1 MAGNKNVYNC
11 EMVCMSWHMSDGKPP
26 WKHLASSESVM
37 DSLCHLVALGA
48 AALHFAT
55 DTIIP
60 MGKEVSSEL
69 FDTFE

>member
-1 MAGNKNVYNC
+1 
-11 EMVCMSWHMSDGKPP
+11 MSDGKPP